1 RARNTVVFT
10 NRSRPLP
17 AASRM
22 ARRLAKICSV
32 CSPAVAPV
40 SAVSPGLRAIWPETK
55 TRLFTVIACEYGAPW
70 SGAGALSVRTTSF
83 FGMRLSSR
91 RVMVRS
97 WQFLDGCSERDDHV
111 PKIAQLLLRHR
122 DGAAEQHVA
131 RARPAA
137 GLDDPGELARAGAF
151 EPSRDPPPHEGA
163 VARDGGPLD
172 EIGRRRLLEPRL
184 AQLAHVH
191 AVDIGERSTEE
202 AEGEVS

>member
-1 RARNTVVFT
+1 MRARKTVVFT

-55 TRLFTVIACEYGAPW
+55 TRPSTLIPCEYGAPW

-83 FGMRLSSR
+83 FGIRLSSR
-91 RVMVRS
+91 RVVVRS
-97 WQFLDGCSERDDHV
+97 WQLLDRRSKLDGHLAQ
-111 PKIAQLLLRHR
+111 IAQLLLRHR
-122 DGAAEQHVA
+122 DGAVEERVA

-137 GLDDPGELARAGAF
+137 GLDDTRELARPGAL
-151 EPSRDPPPHEGA
+151 EPARNPPPHEGA
-163 VARDGGPLD
+163 VARHGRPLD
-172 EIGRRRLLEPRL
+172 EIGRRGLAKPRL
-184 AQLAHVH
+184 AQVAHVH
-191 AVDIGERSTEE
+191 AV
-202 AEGEVS
+202 

>member
-1 RARNTVVFT
+1 MRARNPVVFT

-40 SAVSPGLRAIWPETK
+40 SVVSPGLRAICPETK
-55 TRLFTVIACEYGAPW
+55 MRLSTLIACEYGAPW

-83 FGMRLSSR
+83 FSIRLSSR
-91 RVMVRS
+91 RAMVRS
-97 WQFLDGCSERDDHV
+97 RQFLDRRSELDGHRAQ
-111 PKIAQLLLRHR
+111 IAQLLLRSR
-122 DGAAEQHVA
+122 DGAVEERVA
-131 RARPAA
+131 YARTAA
-137 GLDDPGELARAGAF
+137 GLDETGELARAGAF

-172 EIGRRRLLEPRL
+172 E
-184 AQLAHVH
+184 
-191 AVDIGERSTEE
+191 
-202 AEGEVS
+202 